1 MPTSCVLVKNN
12 TNEFVDIKIVTE
24 SMAVWRF
31 IIVCIITSNREQM
44 KFYFTVKAQFIN
56 LFFYN
61 YFYNLSL
68 LLLQQENMWL
78 DINEIKT

>member
-1 MPTSCVLVKNN
+1 MPMSCVLVKNN

-44 KFYFTVKAQFIN
+44 KFYFIVKAQFIN
-56 LFFYN
+56 LLF
-61 YFYNLSL
+61 LQSL
-68 LLLQQENMWL
+68 
-78 DINEIKT
+78 IVTVTTRKYVTRY

>member
-1 MPTSCVLVKNN
+1 MPMSCVLVKNN

-44 KFYFTVKAQFIN
+44 KFYFIVKAQFIN
-56 LFFYN
+56 LFFYS